1 MDAKDKDGFSLREKL
16 EGKLKRTR
24 SGKGRAEIKAQLA
37 VPPFPLPL
45 LYLWNSFQRLSGR
58 RTGSGFGINPIA
70 YADIEAF
77 ARLNGKCFAPFEIE
91 LIEDLDNLFRIEFA
105 KKRD

>member
-1 MDAKDKDGFSLREKL
+1 M
-16 EGKLKRTR
+16 
-24 SGKGRAEIKAQLA
+24 
-37 VPPFPLPL
+37 PL
-45 LYLWNSFQRLSGR
+45 LYLWNAFQRLSGR

-77 ARLNGKCFAPFEIE
+77 ARLRAKRFSPFEIE

-105 KKRD
+105 RKQE

>member
-1 MDAKDKDGFSLREKL
+1 MGAE
-16 EGKLKRTR
+16 E
-24 SGKGRAEIKAQLA
+24 RAEAEAQLSVA
-37 VPPFPLPL
+37 PLPLPL
-45 LYLWNSFQRLSGR
+45 LYLWNDFQRLSSR

-77 ARLNGKCFAPFEIE
+77 ARLAGKRFAPFEIE

-105 KKRD
+105 KARD

>member
-1 MDAKDKDGFSLREKL
+1 M
-16 EGKLKRTR
+16 EGLLKRTR
-24 SGKGRAEIKAQLA
+24 SAKGRAEIEAQLS
-37 VPPFPLPL
+37 VPPFPMPL
-45 LYLWNSFQRLSGR
+45 MYLWSAFQRLSSR

-70 YADIEAF
+70 YADIEAI
-77 ARLNGKCFAPFEIE
+77 ARLGGRRFSPFEIE